1 MKKIPN
7 YLSIGRILLSLS
19 LFVIRPLSTL
29 FYIVYVLCGVSDM
42 LDGFIARKF
51 HAASTLGARL
61 DSIADFVMI
70 AVLLIVLYP
79 VINPSFAILLWIVLI
94 GVLRFSSMIVAKRKY
109 GKVAMLHT
117 LANKL
122 TGLALFLFPLFLS
135 FIPKSFV
142 MILICLLASLSA
154 IEELAIHLTSTQL
167 ILDRKSIFTK

>member
-29 FYIVYVLCGVSDM
+29 FYIIYVLCGISDM

-51 HAASTLGARL
+51 HAESNLGARL

-70 AVLLIVLYP
+70 AVLLIVLFP
-79 VINPSFAILLWIVLI
+79 VINPSVTILLWIVLI

-109 GKVAMLHT
+109 GNVAILHT

-135 FIPKSFV
+135 FIPKPLA
-142 MILICLLASLSA
+142 MILICLLANLSA
-154 IEELAIHLTSTQL
+154 IEELAVHLTSAQL
-167 ILDRKSIFTK
+167 NLDKKSIFTK

>member
-19 LFVIRPLSTL
+19 LFVIRPLSTP
-29 FYIVYVLCGVSDM
+29 FYIIYVLCGISDM

-51 HAASTLGARL
+51 HAASTFGARL

-70 AVLLIVLYP
+70 AVLLIVLSP
-79 VINPSFAILLWIVLI
+79 IINPSFAILLWIILI
-94 GVLRFSSMIVAKRKY
+94 GVLRFASMIVAKRKY

-122 TGLALFLFPLFLS
+122 TGFALFLFPLFLS
-135 FIPKSFV
+135 FIPKTLV

-154 IEELAIHLTSTQL
+154 IEELAVHLTYAQL
-167 ILDRKSIFTK
+167 NLDRKSIFMK